1 MKYIFLHGL
10 GQSSSSW
17 DKTIEALNCKTDVLC
32 PNLADWLINQ
42 VSSYQTLYQELEQ
55 YCHQFDEPICLCGLS
70 LGGVLALEYATK
82 HMDKVHSLVL
92 IGAQYRMPK
101 HLLKIQNLFFRLMPN
116 SMFSQMG
123 FQKSDFISLCQSMI
137 AIDLTDDLNKIK
149 CPTLVLCGKKDK
161 ANQAASIQLAKL
173 IPNAKFKM
181 ILDAGHEINVDQPI
195 VLGKEINPFFE
206 SN

>member
-17 DKTIEALNCKTDVLC
+17 DKTIETLNYKTDVLC

-195 VLGKEINPFFE
+195 VLGKEIKTFFE
-206 SN
+206 NN